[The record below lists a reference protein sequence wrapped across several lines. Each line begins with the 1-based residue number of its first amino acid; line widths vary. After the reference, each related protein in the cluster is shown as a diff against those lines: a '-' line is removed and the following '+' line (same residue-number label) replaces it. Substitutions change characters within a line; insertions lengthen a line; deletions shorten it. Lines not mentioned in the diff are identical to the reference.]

1 MKKNKE
7 KDITMK
13 LTWDDDK
20 EENTKKKEER
30 KKEGKSNKWRQ
41 KDSNDKN
48 KNKNITLRKK

>member
-20 EENTKKKEER
+20 EENTKKKER
-30 KKEGKSNKWRQ
+30 KKVNLTNDGKRTVMIKI
-41 KDSNDKN
+41 KK
-48 KNKNITLRKK
+48 TLH

>member
-13 LTWDDDK
+13 LTGDDDK

-30 KKEGKSNKWRQ
+30 KKEGKSNK
-41 KDSNDKN
+41 
-48 KNKNITLRKK
+48 

>member
-48 KNKNITLRKK
+48 KKNITLRKK